1 MLDTYRGMRAESRR
15 VMHGRQRGFDRYD
28 YLLTLDELQQ
38 IADARV
44 HPSNRRSG
52 ERRAQRSATSRVM
65 RSGALCMRLRSL
77 PQMSAL
83 LRTALVHLHT
93 LHGGSRRKLLDL

>member
-1 MLDTYRGMRAESRR
+1 MPPYRGRNLWPDAHARMLDTYMRMLAEYRR
-15 VMHGRQRGFDRYD
+15 VMDSRQRGFDRYD

-52 ERRAQRSATSRVM
+52 E
-65 RSGALCMRLRSL
+65 
-77 PQMSAL
+77 
-83 LRTALVHLHT
+83 
-93 LHGGSRRKLLDL
+93 